1 MFFLFCAF
9 LPTISA
15 LAVYIGFVVIAM
27 IVICCWTYRHRGW
40 FWIAFGC
47 SSGAALL
54 IHILI
59 IRLASQLR
67 EDALML
73 TVGAIAIIEFLV
85 LIKIMEFL
93 EKRFEWLSD
102 Q

>member
-1 MFFLFCAF
+1 
-9 LPTISA
+9 
-15 LAVYIGFVVIAM
+15 
-27 IVICCWTYRHRGW
+27 
-40 FWIAFGC
+40 
-47 SSGAALL
+47 
-54 IHILI
+54 
-59 IRLASQLR
+59 
-67 EDALML
+67 ML

>member
-1 MFFLFCAF
+1 M
-9 LPTISA
+9 
-15 LAVYIGFVVIAM
+15 
-27 IVICCWTYRHRGW
+27 
-40 FWIAFGC
+40 
-47 SSGAALL
+47 L